1 MPSGRGWRGTWPRGH
16 AHGAQPPSMKQ
27 APGLGGDK
35 KVADDA
41 KKQTMHDDQAC
52 IMYRTGMYS
61 NHPALYFLLIYY
73 CRCNFITGKS
83 PSLRTTPAV
92 LLSPPSILLSL
103 DFLTSRS
110 LNGGSLL
117 TVVSQYTIERSKQ
130 AVSNAASIKTSLFN
144 LMSRH

>member
-1 MPSGRGWRGTWPRGH
+1 MVLSNAIIIILNSAVTLCSRYQSTVQCKLVPSGRGWRGTWPRGH

-73 CRCNFITGKS
+73 CRCDKGEAPRQLIH
-83 PSLRTTPAV
+83 TTC
-92 LLSPPSILLSL
+92 
-103 DFLTSRS
+103 SRS
-110 LNGGSLL
+110 G
-117 TVVSQYTIERSKQ
+117 
-130 AVSNAASIKTSLFN
+130 
-144 LMSRH
+144 